1 MASNGGEIMGFEGLL
16 GKEGC
21 IAHEKGM
28 LGNNLCMSEGV
39 WRLLCLFSRKIMK
52 QTMVKDSRHFRTP
65 CMYVY
70 MIVHYMY
77 ILCKETYLYI

>member
-21 IAHEKGM
+21 IAHEKGI

-65 CMYVY
+65 CMYD
-70 MIVHYMY
+70 I
-77 ILCKETYLYI
+77 